1 LVSGHPL
8 VSSQYKNERGKEGG
22 KFFEK
27 VIFESLNFVIHW
39 ELGEPK
45 SPSTCLSTP
54 SQRKKLLDL
63 HVEPSHWLRETFILK
78 IFCHHFWL
86 GLMAGAQI
94 VSYSAYC
101 ASH

>member
-8 VSSQYKNERGKEGG
+8 VSNQYKNERGKEGG

-45 SPSTCLSTP
+45 SPSTCPSTP

-63 HVEPSHWLRETFILK
+63 QECMLSLLIGCIKLLF
-78 IFCHHFWL
+78 
-86 GLMAGAQI
+86 
-94 VSYSAYC
+94 
-101 ASH
+101 